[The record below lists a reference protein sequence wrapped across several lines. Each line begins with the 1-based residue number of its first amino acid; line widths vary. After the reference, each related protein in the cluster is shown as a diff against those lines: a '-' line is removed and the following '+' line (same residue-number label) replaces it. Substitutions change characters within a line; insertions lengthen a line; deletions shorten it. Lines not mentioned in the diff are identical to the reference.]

1 MQRRLRG
8 EDFADSYGLM
18 GGSGPKLEICKKYKL
33 EQGWIRGL
41 SSEIEPIYY
50 LQPEYELEDRDG
62 WREYNP
68 FQDHPDLFLEFAR
81 LREKERSNQAQSNQ
95 IALDWANEYGLL
107 GCRLGFY
114 QDRQIISFQAAAPYE
129 FVDEFFEEVDRAAAV
144 LALYEAVLNRD
155 EAAVW
160 PLVQQFPDVVSDHW
174 VRYLSTDAG
183 SYYGGT
189 LGFALTF
196 VALEVMRMVRTFTY
210 PKLTLLPGPA
220 LPSRLSSGHGFLNL
234 LGVMY
239 LQMYW
244 LLAAGEKHVTRCKY
258 CGKLVR
264 LTARKPGNEG
274 ENRDRKPRQ
283 DKRYCNDACRQRHH
297 YQTRTKPRRERE
309 RSQER

>member
-1 MQRRLRG
+1 MRRNHTK
-8 EDFADSYGLM
+8 EF
-18 GGSGPKLEICKKYKL
+18 KLECVRQVATGHKRPAQICR
-33 EQGWIRGL
+33 EHNL
-41 SSEIEPIYY
+41 SESV
-50 LQPEYELEDRDG
+50 LLRWRKEYEVKGEAAFSEKQPSS
-62 WREYNP
+62 RE
-68 FQDHPDLFLEFAR
+68 
-81 LREKERSNQAQSNQ
+81 
-95 IALDWANEYGLL
+95 
-107 GCRLGFY
+107 
-114 QDRQIISFQAAAPYE
+114 
-129 FVDEFFEEVDRAAAV
+129 
-144 LALYEAVLNRD
+144 